1 MFHGCQPPLCE
12 ILFRISFVLKE
23 KLGVYFQLS
32 LPFKTNMEEMCTVH
46 EHRNKEVGD
55 SWHCGG
61 VDNFLFPLPVAYYA
75 GLLLAL
81 ILSIIVH

>member
-1 MFHGCQPPLCE
+1 
-12 ILFRISFVLKE
+12 
-23 KLGVYFQLS
+23 
-32 LPFKTNMEEMCTVH
+32 MEEMCTVH